1 MQHDN
6 SFADYYPMPCYDHAM
21 FGHEEVHT
29 LQQPHAVAPE
39 HNGEFVETE
48 YGQMPSP
55 LAHINVDEWI
65 GCQEMFGG
73 EEEHGLQQPSAEKEQ
88 AGEFIQIPC
97 GLVLPVVAEATVED
111 LLGPEMMSGECIS
124 LRPSST
130 PLEDDFFVGVDPERL
145 LGAQEEAGQEQS
157 KQQPHAELEHGAEFV
172 NTPGGASGG

>member
-1 MQHDN
+1 LIHIQREQVQMQHDN

-65 GCQEMFGG
+65 GCQEIFAANVF
-73 EEEHGLQQPSAEKEQ
+73 LAFRT
-88 AGEFIQIPC
+88 ANDRPC
-97 GLVLPVVAEATVED
+97 RVRI
-111 LLGPEMMSGECIS
+111 SGV
-124 LRPSST
+124 RPSFN
-130 PLEDDFFVGVDPERL
+130 P
-145 LGAQEEAGQEQS
+145 
-157 KQQPHAELEHGAEFV
+157 
-172 NTPGGASGG
+172 